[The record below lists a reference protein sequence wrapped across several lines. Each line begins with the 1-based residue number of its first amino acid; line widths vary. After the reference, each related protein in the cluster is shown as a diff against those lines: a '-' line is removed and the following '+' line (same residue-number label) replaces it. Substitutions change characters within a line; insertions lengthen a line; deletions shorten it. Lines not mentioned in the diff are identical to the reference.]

1 MLIVWLQMKDTTIKK
16 INSLDHISLN
26 ESTWDAT
33 LGITSEIWEHCFNMI
48 NRCNNVLQK
57 LDNASETN
65 RTQYEGEAKFLRAY
79 AYFTLVRLFGAVPIT
94 TDPIDD
100 YSTLY
105 DYGRSSV
112 NEVYSLIKDDLK
124 TAIANLP
131 NYYSANNM
139 QGRAT
144 KIAAYTMQADVFYD
158 IAGF

>member
-1 MLIVWLQMKDTTIKK
+1 MGTLFQYDKPLQQC
-16 INSLDHISLN
+16 SS
-26 ESTWDAT
+26 
-33 LGITSEIWEHCFNMI
+33 
-48 NRCNNVLQK
+48 K

-112 NEVYSLIKDDLK
+112 NEVYT
-124 TAIANLP
+124 TA
-131 NYYSANNM
+131 
-139 QGRAT
+139 
-144 KIAAYTMQADVFYD
+144 
-158 IAGF
+158 

>member
-1 MLIVWLQMKDTTIKK
+1 MSIVWLQMRDTTIKK

-65 RTQYEGEAKFLRAY
+65 KTQYEGEAKFLRAY

-94 TDPIDD
+94 TAP
-100 YSTLY
+100 
-105 DYGRSSV
+105 
-112 NEVYSLIKDDLK
+112 
-124 TAIANLP
+124 
-131 NYYSANNM
+131 
-139 QGRAT
+139 
-144 KIAAYTMQADVFYD
+144 
-158 IAGF
+158 